1 MSKAPIRKTPTRTA
15 PAPGAR
21 LHPTRAL
28 ARKLDPA
35 GARRL
40 MWTALREIAAAGCGL
55 DLWFHRFE
63 FDGRPLA
70 LACRWVV
77 PALRLEI
84 EVDECAPGLP
94 RVTLLAPA
102 KPGRGVRGLGR

>member
-1 MSKAPIRKTPTRTA
+1 MSKTLRKPTPA
-15 PAPGAR
+15 KSASPGAR
-21 LHPTRAL
+21 LHPTRTL
-28 ARKLDPA
+28 ARSLDPA

-40 MWTALREIAAAGCGL
+40 MWTALREIAAAEHGL
-55 DLWFHRFE
+55 DLWFHRFD

-70 LACRWVV
+70 LACRWVA

-102 KPGRGVRGLGR
+102 RSGRAVRGLGR